1 MSGLFSINTLPYLY
15 CMKIQLWSVG
25 KPHDAYVKAGI
36 DDFTKRLNNYF
47 PAQWQIIPPPKQ
59 SASMSDQLQ
68 KKSEATAILQLL
80 DKDDFLILLDE
91 RGKQFSSP
99 ELAEL
104 LQKRA
109 NESTK
114 RLIFLI
120 GGAFGVDES
129 ISQRANLTWSLSKL
143 VFPHMLVRL
152 ILSEQLYRACTIL
165 RNEKYH
171 HV

>member
-1 MSGLFSINTLPYLY
+1 
-15 CMKIQLWSVG
+15 MKIQLWSVG

-36 DDFTKRLNNYF
+36 EDFTKRLNNYF
-47 PAQWQIIPPPKQ
+47 PAQWQIIPAPKQ

-68 KKSEATAILQLL
+68 KKAEAAAILQLVE
-80 DKDDFLILLDE
+80 KDDFLILLDE
-91 RGKQFSSP
+91 RGKQFSST
-99 ELAEL
+99 ELAEI

-114 RLIFLI
+114 RLIFII

-129 ISQRANLTWSLSKL
+129 ITQRANMIWSLSKL

-171 HV
+171 HM

>member
-1 MSGLFSINTLPYLY
+1 
-15 CMKIQLWSVG
+15 MKIQLWSVG

-47 PAQWQIIPPPKQ
+47 PAQWQIISPPKQ

-68 KKSEATAILQLL
+68 KRAEATAILPLL

-99 ELAEL
+99 ELAEI

-129 ISQRANLTWSLSKL
+129 ISQRANLNWSLSKL

-152 ILSEQLYRACTIL
+152 VLSEQLYRACTIL